1 VQLTLDAQ
9 RQANQLIS
17 HILKKSQFFNH
28 YKDVLNERQLKVIR
42 RMFDAGAEGFEGGM
56 NATKY
61 ASITKISKA
70 TATRDLQYLL
80 EEKVFVMEGG
90 GRSTS
95 YFLNS

>member
-9 RQANQLIS
+9 RHANQLIS

>member
-1 VQLTLDAQ
+1 TLNSQ

-17 HILKKSQFFNH
+17 HILKKSQFFDH

-42 RMFDAGAEGFEGGM
+42 RMFDAGPKGFEAGM

-61 ASITKISKA
+61 TSITKTSKA

-80 EEKVFVMEGG
+80 EQKVFIMKGG
-90 GRSTS
+90 GRSTR